1 VGHSGRLCPHVPCVA
16 GACSRGGRQ
25 RAVPLRPVVLRP
37 EVVGCG
43 GETRSTT
50 VGEAAGCTVGGR
62 WAMEG
67 GWKMA
72 GGGWQAGGWK
82 MAGGGWQAG
91 GWKRG
96 AGGGAAG
103 AAGVPPPPVSITL
116 LICVAYPPTPTLH
129 PVSD

>member
-82 MAGGGWQAG
+82 
-91 GWKRG
+91 RG

-103 AAGVPPPPVSITL
+103 ATGVPPPPVSITL
-116 LICVAYPPTPTLH
+116 LICVAYSPH
-129 PVSD
+129 PRSTR